1 MPKKI
6 SQVGSRGDDGTLRC
20 PNCGGTS
27 FDAKRSGKAKAI
39 GVVTVGVGALL
50 APKSR
55 VKCETCG
62 TVFKRG

>member
-6 SQVGSRGDDGTLRC
+6 SKVGDRGDDGTLRC
-20 PNCGGTS
+20 PKCGGTS
-27 FDAKRSGKAKAI
+27 FDAKRSGKAKVI
-39 GVVTVGVGALL
+39 GGLTVGVGALL